1 MRRITTLLFA
11 AGMTGLLATGCNS
24 DSKTYTDAEYIM
36 FTDTLSTNMVF
47 PDEAY
52 FSVPIAS
59 TVACDYDRTFAVEV
73 IDQGSNAI
81 EGYHYRL
88 KSNTITI
95 KAGERTANVE
105 VAGYYDHIQDTDS
118 LGFKLHLLIP
128 DQTRWDLYA
137 DNDQT
142 KVVLYKGCNYDLDT
156 FCGWCVVTSM
166 LLYDYPSALDQSY
179 QRLIYTEKHPTEP
192 NTIILR
198 DFLYNGYDVTMKLP
212 DEDPNEPVVE
222 MDEDQVLSDEQTVFG
237 QINADDKILGTVSPY
252 YDSYYNTCQK
262 SVALWLY
269 VYLKNIGTMVGTV
282 GHFYNVLEWVS
293 LEEAVRLKTEENI
306 SGARDPRDDP
316 DYPYKHQD
324 DQE

>member
-198 DFLYNGYDVTMKLP
+198 DFLYNGYDVTMKLT
-212 DEDPNEPVVE
+212 DQDPNEPVVE

-316 DYPYKHQD
+316 DYPYKDQD